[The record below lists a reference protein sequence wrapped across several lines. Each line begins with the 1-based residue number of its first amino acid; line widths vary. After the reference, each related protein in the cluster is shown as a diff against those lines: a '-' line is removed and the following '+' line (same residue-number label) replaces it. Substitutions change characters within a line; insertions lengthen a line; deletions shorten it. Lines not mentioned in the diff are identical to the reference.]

1 MKRRKGRPLL
11 LAAAGVAFVSFAC
24 EKPDVITSPSPV
36 GNLRGPEPIPLDAGV
51 EEDSGVV
58 APADAGTTSVP
69 EADIVTAPSPPVGN
83 LRAPDHVVV
92 TPKPDAGAKKKP
104 PGKI

>member
-24 EKPDVITSPSPV
+24 EKPDVITAPSPV
-36 GNLRGPEPIPLDAGV
+36 GNLRGPEPIPFDAGA
-51 EEDSGVV
+51 EPEDSG
-58 APADAGTTSVP
+58 PADAVATSVA

-83 LRAPDHVVV
+83 LRPPEPVL
-92 TPKPDAGAKKKP
+92 TPKPDAGAKKNP

>member
-24 EKPDVITSPSPV
+24 DPKPDVITSPSPV
-36 GNLRGPEPIPLDAGV
+36 GNLRAPDNIPFDAGPPEPD
-51 EEDSGVV
+51 DSG
-58 APADAGTTSVP
+58 APADAGAPDV
-69 EADIVTAPSPPVGN
+69 DLVTAPSPPVGN
-83 LRAPDHVVV
+83 LRAPDSVI

-104 PGKI
+104 SGKI